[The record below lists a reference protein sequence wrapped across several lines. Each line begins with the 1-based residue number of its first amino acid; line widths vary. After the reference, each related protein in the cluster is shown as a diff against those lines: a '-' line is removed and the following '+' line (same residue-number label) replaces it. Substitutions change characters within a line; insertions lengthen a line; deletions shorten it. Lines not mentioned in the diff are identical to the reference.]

1 MLLTRANGDGSGLAH
16 CSWIN
21 CRREYDRMGQRAEGL
36 LPEVGNRQFFCSDAC
51 RKAFAL
57 RCDGSALRRAAWEQD
72 EGVCR
77 GCDLDTSVLVET
89 IRHMTPLERRRALVE
104 KGFVPKPGF
113 TEARLKKLSAQTEWH
128 SGLGCN
134 LWEADHRLRV
144 ANGGGECDEDNID
157 TLCLV
162 CHGAKSVEENRVAR
176 AKKKAAA
183 AAAAA
188 GGPKP
193 RKKKKKAKKPRKE
206 TVVLTESD
214 DEEDDDS
221 VFASAKPKRKP
232 RRRPKSKRGAGA
244 RRQAGGAD
252 ADAAASGDD
261 SDHCAE
267 ETVKQRAAKKAATA
281 GVEEVDYDRPR
292 ERIDTSS
299 GSDDDLLN
307 HDLHAAAVTP
317 CKIDLGDSSES
328 EDLMADE
335 VPCAAKGGARCT
347 TPESGRGSLSQGSQG
362 SQSPVLLDLTSPSWA
377 GGQAGADGG
386 GRARR
391 RSSAAAA
398 WRGKAGE
405 REAATKKKLMVQD
418 LECFVYV
425 DVSRRGGRR
434 RESPGPAETGDAQ
447 PQQSAAEPKRQRS

>member
-1 MLLTRANGDGSGLAH
+1 MAH

-77 GCDLDTSVLVET
+77 GCDLDTSTLVET

-183 AAAAA
+183 AAA

-214 DEEDDDS
+214 EEEDDDS
-221 VFASAKPKRKP
+221 VFASAAKPKRKP

-261 SDHCAE
+261 SDQCAE
-267 ETVKQRAAKKAATA
+267 ETEKQRAAKKAATA

-307 HDLHAAAVTP
+307 HDLHTAAVTP

-335 VPCAAKGGARCT
+335 VPCAAKGGGREAGGADKGGARCT
-347 TPESGRGSLSQGSQG
+347 TPEPGRGSLSQG

-377 GGQAGADGG
+377 AANGG
-386 GRARR
+386 GRAQRR
-391 RSSAAAA
+391 SSSAAAR
-398 WRGKAGE
+398 RGKAGE
-405 REAATKKKLMVQD
+405 REAATKKKLMAQVD
-418 LECFVYV
+418 LESFVYV

-434 RESPGPAETGDAQ
+434 RESPAPAETGDAQQ
-447 PQQSAAEPKRQRS
+447 PQQSAAEPKRQRH

>member
-1 MLLTRANGDGSGLAH
+1 MAH

-21 CRREYDRMGQRAEGL
+21 CRCEYDRMGQRAEGL
-36 LPEVGNRQFFCSDAC
+36 LPEVGSRQFFCSDAC

-77 GCDLDTSVLVET
+77 GCDLDTSALVEA

-183 AAAAA
+183 AVAA

-193 RKKKKKAKKPRKE
+193 RKKKKAKKPRKE

-214 DEEDDDS
+214 EDEDDDS
-221 VFASAKPKRKP
+221 VFASAAKPKRKP

-261 SDHCAE
+261 SDQCAE
-267 ETVKQRAAKKAATA
+267 ETEKQRAAKKAATA

-307 HDLHAAAVTP
+307 HDLHTAAVTP

-335 VPCAAKGGARCT
+335 VPCAAKGGRREAGGADKGGARCT
-347 TPESGRGSLSQGSQG
+347 TPEPGRGSLSQG

-398 WRGKAGE
+398 RRGKAGE
-405 REAATKKKLMVQD
+405 REAATKKKLMAQVD
-418 LECFVYV
+418 LESFVYV

-447 PQQSAAEPKRQRS
+447 QPQQSAAEPKRQRH

>member
-1 MLLTRANGDGSGLAH
+1 M
-16 CSWIN
+16 
-21 CRREYDRMGQRAEGL
+21 
-36 LPEVGNRQFFCSDAC
+36 
-51 RKAFAL
+51 
-57 RCDGSALRRAAWEQD
+57 
-72 EGVCR
+72 
-77 GCDLDTSVLVET
+77 
-89 IRHMTPLERRRALVE
+89 
-104 KGFVPKPGF
+104 
-113 TEARLKKLSAQTEWH
+113 
-128 SGLGCN
+128 
-134 LWEADHRLRV
+134 
-144 ANGGGECDEDNID
+144 
-157 TLCLV
+157 
-162 CHGAKSVEENRVAR
+162 
-176 AKKKAAA
+176 
-183 AAAAA
+183 
-188 GGPKP
+188 
-193 RKKKKKAKKPRKE
+193 
-206 TVVLTESD
+206 LTESD

-221 VFASAKPKRKP
+221 VFASAAKPKRKP

-267 ETVKQRAAKKAATA
+267 ETEKQRAAKKAATA

-307 HDLHAAAVTP
+307 HDLHTAAVTP

-335 VPCAAKGGARCT
+335 VPCAAKGGGREAGGADKGGARCT
-347 TPESGRGSLSQGSQG
+347 TPEPGRGSLSQG

-377 GGQAGADGG
+377 AANG

-391 RSSAAAA
+391 RSSSAAAR
-398 WRGKAGE
+398 RGKAGE

-418 LECFVYV
+418 LESFVYV

-447 PQQSAAEPKRQRS
+447 QPQQSAAEPKRQRH

>member
-1 MLLTRANGDGSGLAH
+1 MAH

-77 GCDLDTSVLVET
+77 GCDLDTSALVEA

-188 GGPKP
+188 AGGGATL
-193 RKKKKKAKKPRKE
+193 RLRRR
-206 TVVLTESD
+206 TRGRWW
-214 DEEDDDS
+214 S
-221 VFASAKPKRKP
+221 VRSTAPTRRRRRRCARCCSASATASRPSP
-232 RRRPKSKRGAGA
+232 IASSARRPATA
-244 RRQAGGAD
+244 CT
-252 ADAAASGDD
+252 AAA
-261 SDHCAE
+261 A
-267 ETVKQRAAKKAATA
+267 
-281 GVEEVDYDRPR
+281 
-292 ERIDTSS
+292 
-299 GSDDDLLN
+299 
-307 HDLHAAAVTP
+307 
-317 CKIDLGDSSES
+317 
-328 EDLMADE
+328 
-335 VPCAAKGGARCT
+335 
-347 TPESGRGSLSQGSQG
+347 
-362 SQSPVLLDLTSPSWA
+362 
-377 GGQAGADGG
+377 
-386 GRARR
+386 ARR
-391 RSSAAAA
+391 RMV
-398 WRGKAGE
+398 AG
-405 REAATKKKLMVQD
+405 
-418 LECFVYV
+418 
-425 DVSRRGGRR
+425 
-434 RESPGPAETGDAQ
+434 
-447 PQQSAAEPKRQRS
+447 